1 MKKSQM
7 FRQYFILFLVIGLSI
22 VLAGTQFVEKN
33 KVSDAQKNEINLN
46 GSLPRSGLAPEN
58 PEFRS

>member
-33 KVSDAQKNEINLN
+33 KVSDAHKNEINLT
-46 GSLPRSGLAPEN
+46 GSSP
-58 PEFRS
+58 